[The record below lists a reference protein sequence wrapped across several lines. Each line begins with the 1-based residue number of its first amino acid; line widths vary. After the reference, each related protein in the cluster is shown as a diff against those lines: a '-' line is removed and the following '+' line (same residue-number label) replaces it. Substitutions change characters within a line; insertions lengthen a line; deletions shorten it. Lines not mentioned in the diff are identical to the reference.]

1 MGGLFL
7 LILGFFLPGYQLA
20 CLLNVKHRLL
30 AGVIWSFHFLFAL
43 VFVSNLCGIPC
54 SRVVTGGLLLLTVI
68 ILSVINWM
76 RNGAWLV
83 PVRPRVPPSARLW
96 LAAALVPAA
105 GAFGLMLYR
114 GWYAPL
120 TGLDASWRWNL
131 LATQLLEHGHYG
143 FYPPRSAEDFG
154 TYFFSDGIPPMTAV
168 LYFWTYA
175 ATGSV
180 DIRLTVIPVALQY
193 SLILYTVFALGRQV
207 GGGLRAGAMSLWI
220 AVLSPGLF
228 LSVYIGQETGLTALS
243 LIATVLF
250 VVSIRRHST
259 SLDWTSAAA
268 AAALGAL
275 SREYG
280 GAFLVCGLVCMLW
293 RCTPR
298 ATAVRY
304 AVLGVILSAPWYLRN
319 IVLTG
324 NPFYSM
330 QFFSLP
336 VNSIHG
342 QLLQAIVAVT
352 PFFDA
357 ERTPQALRAL
367 IIYAPVPALALI
379 LVSWRDWRRR
389 GYLTVCGIIVVLLW
403 AYSVPRTNG
412 GVLYSLR
419 VLSPAFAIFS
429 VVAGCACASFVK
441 ACRRRLPMALVWAGA
456 SVTALCCTLV
466 LPLPLWLTKVPA
478 ASDFLRFARIPPP
491 SFVDY
496 GELTAH
502 LGDGAVVINDSN
514 FLFAYI
520 LRTGANVKVI
530 PFWSPEVDFC
540 YQGQPPDVTVA
551 ELRSMGVTHILIKP
565 NEMMMVLDDHE
576 FFRGLWSVREHVAV
590 VQEFYVFPI
599 AAPGE

>member
-1 MGGLFL
+1 MAGLFL

-30 AGVIWSFHFLFAL
+30 AGVIWSFHFLFLL
-43 VFVSNLCGIPC
+43 VLVSNLCSIPC
-54 SRVVTGGLLLLTVI
+54 NRTVTGSLLLLTVVT
-68 ILSVINWM
+68 LSVVNWM
-76 RNGAWLV
+76 RKGAWQV

-114 GWYAPL
+114 GWHAPL
-120 TGLDASWRWNL
+120 TGLDTSWRWNL
-131 LATQLLEHGHYG
+131 LATQLLEHGHYA

-154 TYFFSDGIPPMTAV
+154 SYFFSDGIPPMTSV

-175 ATGSV
+175 ATGST

-193 SLILYTVFALGRQV
+193 SLILYAVFALGRQV

-243 LIATVLF
+243 LVATLLF
-250 VVSIRRHST
+250 AVSIRRHST

-280 GAFLVCGLVCMLW
+280 GAFLVCGLICILW
-293 RCTPR
+293 RGVPR

-304 AVLGVILSAPWYLRN
+304 ATLGVILLAPWYLRN

-330 QFFSLP
+330 QVIGLP
-336 VNSIHG
+336 VNSIHS
-342 QLLQAIVAVT
+342 QLMQAIVNVT
-352 PFFDA
+352 PLFDA
-357 ERTPQALRAL
+357 ERTPEALRAL
-367 IIYAPVPALALI
+367 AIYAPVPVLALI

-412 GVLYSLR
+412 GILYSLR
-419 VLSPAFAIFS
+419 VLSPAFAVFS
-429 VVAGCACASFVK
+429 VVAGCACASFAK
-441 ACRRRLPMALVWAGA
+441 GPRRRLPLAVAWTGA
-456 SVTALCCTLV
+456 SAAALCCTLV
-466 LPLPLWLTKVPA
+466 LPLPLWFTKVPA
-478 ASDFLRFARIPPP
+478 PSDFMRLARIPPP

-496 GELTAH
+496 SELTEH
-502 LGDGAVVINDSN
+502 LGDGAVVISDSN
-514 FLFAYI
+514 FLFAHI
-520 LRTGANVKVI
+520 LRTEANVKAI
-530 PFWSPEVDFC
+530 PFWSPEVDLC

-551 ELRSMGVTHILIKP
+551 ELRNRGVTHILIKP

-576 FFRGLWSVREHVAV
+576 FFRGIWSVREHVAV

-599 AAPGE
+599 AAPER